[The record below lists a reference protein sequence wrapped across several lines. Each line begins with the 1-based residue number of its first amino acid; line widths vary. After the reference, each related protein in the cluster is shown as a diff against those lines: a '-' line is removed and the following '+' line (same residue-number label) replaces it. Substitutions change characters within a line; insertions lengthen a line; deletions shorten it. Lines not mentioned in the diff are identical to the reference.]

1 MRAMTRPQ
9 GRIGWDGQRPDK
21 TPLLLQALHGRLSLL
36 RESRH
41 FLCGPGARIPANEEK
56 KSPASQGFVGRDVEP
71 VAVVLA
77 RTGVWVR
84 VP

>member
-21 TPLLLQALHGRLSLL
+21 TPLLLQALTRPTLFAPQIEALSLG
-36 RESRH
+36 RQQKH
-41 FLCGPGARIPANEEK
+41 PPKKQK